1 MAWPPCLASGR
12 SQSSKTK
19 RPHRWL
25 PIVFADTPGAMK
37 ALTRF
42 NEDEELHGCKIGT
55 ASDVSARRILRLSV
69 KIMKSNVECREPELF
84 CGEVWACVRDAKKSR
99 ASDRLL
105 QCLQICV
112 KIAGRLTRLE
122 GLHLQF
128 NSKLCKATPA
138 PC

>member
-99 ASDRLL
+99 ASDPAFTVSPNLRKNSRA
-105 QCLQICV
+105 INP
-112 KIAGRLTRLE
+112 AGRT
-122 GLHLQF
+122 
-128 NSKLCKATPA
+128 TPSV
-138 PC
+138 